1 MKTVLLTPPHD
12 VDILARL
19 HAASFADAWS
29 AGWIAKL
36 LAQPGIF
43 AFAAGGE
50 TGGFVLVR
58 AAGGEAE
65 ILTLA
70 VAPAAR
76 RRGIGSS
83 LVLAACHQAQEMGA
97 EAVFLEVGQANEPAK
112 LLYAR
117 LGFREVGRRKG
128 YFQRSGGSNEDALVF
143 RVKFPLP
150 PVGNGERLD

>member
-12 VDILARL
+12 VDSLARL

-29 AGWIAKL
+29 AEWITKL
-36 LAQPGIF
+36 LAQPGVF
-43 AFAAGGE
+43 AFVGRAEAGG
-50 TGGFVLVR
+50 FILVR
-58 AAGGEAE
+58 VAGGEAE

-83 LVLAACHQAQEMGA
+83 LVLAACQQAQEMGA
-97 EAVFLEVGQANEPAK
+97 EAIFLEVCRANEPAK
-112 LLYAR
+112 SLYTR
-117 LGFREVGRRKG
+117 LGFHEVGCRKG
-128 YFQRSGGSNEDALVF
+128 YYQRPSGSNEDALIF